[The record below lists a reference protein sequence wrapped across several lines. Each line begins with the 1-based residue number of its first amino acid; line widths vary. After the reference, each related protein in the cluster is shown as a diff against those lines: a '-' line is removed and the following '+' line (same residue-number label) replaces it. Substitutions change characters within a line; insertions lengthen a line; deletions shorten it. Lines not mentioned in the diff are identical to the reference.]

1 MMQPLPLHAATMVGL
16 LLAAAASTAMAQQ
29 QQRSTTA
36 TAGTAPAAAAAAAQQ
51 HHHHHDHHHVGATT
65 PAVWWCSWAAP
76 GRTMLLGASAVPT
89 SADVT
94 LTALPGGGESVT
106 VSAVAGSDGEAA
118 VTNSGSGLTV
128 LVPTTLP
135 RAAYRVQVDGA
146 APFLCGAPDVWWVQG
161 GEGNASVAG
170 GWLRAFGRN
179 LALLPAGSALAE
191 RQRSVEAGQ
200 LAEQAARAMRRGDW
214 AQAGDLAAAQVA
226 VAKAAKGAHA
236 DAAINTTVTLC
247 STASKCTTLAADGS
261 TSSWAAQFWLPQEM
275 VPGEYSATISNGFA
289 SSVLDM
295 FISTSAPHVSTVT
308 VLPSHGRRPWAT
320 KIFDVSNYGCSGGFV
335 QGQMKQGWNNETDN
349 RTLAMN
355 CSYQGLPYNCP
366 RDCTGA
372 ARAAIAAAGAEPNNA
387 GGVVY
392 FGPGRWYLRAPF
404 LLPDNVVLRGAGAT
418 QTGVL
423 LAFENKT
430 TAPRQIIGAAS
441 STTQGVRFAVEDIT
455 FWHTTY
461 YQTFIDISANTD
473 GVRIRNVNIRANMFT
488 WAWDTEGSDSKFVN
502 VHAPRQPTW
511 DLSSNMHSHE
521 LISTHSHNF
530 EVSGCDLWAT
540 SDLFG
545 SGSATSDGYG
555 GGFARFGLIANNTAR
570 SGGSCHWFDGVQQ
583 LIFENNTCDGASLT
597 SEGSNLDTY
606 GCPMQ
611 QHAYMHANK
620 VTNTWGYDREVMTFD
635 GDDRHGQ
642 NVEGAA
648 VSVSADGLNITLN
661 CVPGRAAPV
670 GGAATTV
677 SGTGAGQVR
686 RIVAIHQQAASPGH
700 GTCVST
706 FTLDAPFAGPL
717 DNSTNFEFLPFRGE
731 NIFEN
736 MEYEDVG
743 VFQFY
748 GFAHKNVVAG
758 SVHARTE
765 GVQGWG
771 PNFQSEYVGLVFLDG
786 IRAGHQS
793 GQGGTNHSCGGTH
806 TQAQCEQDLPGS
818 FGDGQQIGGDNL
830 GLMYNDIPGVNRL
843 VVFRENSA
851 LSHGGIGIGSGQDIL
866 LEGNRVANP
875 SSANMDPPGPLHAAS
890 PRTNGILV
898 QNTTRGVVMRNNE
911 AGTMIVSG
919 GSTS

>member
-1 MMQPLPLHAATMVGL
+1 MALRMVTMAGL
-16 LLAAAASTAMAQQ
+16 LLAAAAGTATAQQ
-29 QQRSTTA
+29 QQ
-36 TAGTAPAAAAAAAQQ
+36 
-51 HHHHHDHHHVGATT
+51 HVGATT

-76 GRTMLLGASAVPT
+76 GRTLLLGASAVPP
-89 SADVT
+89 SADIT
-94 LTALPGGGESVT
+94 LTALPGGESVT
-106 VSAVAGSDGEAA
+106 VSAVAGDDGEAA

-135 RAAYRVQVDGA
+135 RAAYSVQVDGA
-146 APFLCGAPDVWWVQG
+146 APFVCGAPDVWWVQG

-226 VAKAAKGAHA
+226 IAKAAKGAHA

-247 STASKCTTLAADGS
+247 STASTAASKCTTLAADGS
-261 TSSWAAQFWLPQEM
+261 TSPWSAQFWLPQEM

-295 FISTSAPHVSTVT
+295 FISASAPHVSTVT
-308 VLPSHGRRPWAT
+308 VLPSYGRRPWPT
-320 KIFDVSNYGCSGGFV
+320 KIFDVSDYGCSGGFV
-335 QGQMKQGWNNETDN
+335 QGQMKEGWNNETNN
-349 RTLAMN
+349 RTFAMN
-355 CSYQGLPYNCP
+355 CSYMGLPYNCP
-366 RDCTGA
+366 RDCTDA

-423 LAFENKT
+423 LAFENET
-430 TAPRQIIGAAS
+430 TAPKQMIGAAS
-441 STTQGVRFAVEDIT
+441 GTTQGVRFAVEDIT

-461 YQTFIDISANTD
+461 YNTFIDISANTD
-473 GVRIRNVNIRANMFT
+473 GVRIRNVNIRANMYT
-488 WAWDTEGSDSKFVN
+488 WAWDTEGSDSKSVN

-521 LISTHSHNF
+521 LISTHSRNF

-540 SDLFG
+540 ADLFG
-545 SGSATSDGYG
+545 SGSATADGYG

-620 VTNTWGYDREVMTFD
+620 VTNTWGYDREAMTTD
-635 GDDRHGQ
+635 GDDRHAQ
-642 NVEGAA
+642 DVEGAA

-661 CVPGRAAPV
+661 CVPGHSAPV

-686 RIVAIHQQAASPGH
+686 RIVAIHQQAASPPH
-700 GTCVST
+700 DGTCVAT

-717 DNSTNFEFLPFRGE
+717 DNSTHFQFMPFRGE

-736 MEYEDVG
+736 AEFEDVG

-748 GFAHKNVVAG
+748 MFAYKNIVAG

-786 IRAGHQS
+786 IRAGHQT

-830 GLMYNDIPGVNRL
+830 GLMYNDVPGINRL
-843 VVFRENSA
+843 IVFRENSA
-851 LSHGGIGIGSGQDIL
+851 LSHGGIGIGSGADIL

-875 SSANMDPPGPLHAAS
+875 STATMDPPGPLHAAA

-911 AGTMIVSG
+911 AGVMIGGGGG